1 MDYLERDG
9 LRLSRIGFGSAA
21 IGGYDYGAVRDAES
35 VDAVRR
41 ALETGIT
48 LFDTADVYG
57 LGHSESVLAQ
67 GLGDRRRDAVIATKV
82 GVRWDDRGRTTRC
95 LRPDYIRQAAEAS
108 LRRLGIDCI
117 PIYQIHWPDPDT
129 PLEDSIG
136 ALVRLQEEGKIRWIG
151 LCNAETA
158 YIDRAQATG
167 RLETLQV
174 PFNMA
179 QPEQADTMRHARE
192 RHAML
197 VMAYNVL
204 AQGLFTGKYGAST
217 TFEGTDLRRR
227 SALFTGELHQRG
239 LSALDRLTV
248 VGARHG
254 RKPGQIAL
262 RWVLDQ
268 PVVDIALAGMKSPAQ
283 VDENSAAHD
292 CHLTDIDRAELQ
304 DADRP
309 PSLPRATMKSLRT
322 PAEAQ
327 VGPALSTVFEASR
340 DPLEVKLESFPRY
353 ARRKTVTRFI
363 TLYELF
369 KLALPVKGSVVECG
383 VFQGFGL
390 MTWAHLSAVLEPAN
404 LSRRIY
410 GFDSFDGFPS
420 IDAQDQ
426 NRVRTPEAGELRAS
440 SEEELRRLIEIYD
453 QDRFL
458 GHIDKVHLVKGDAA
472 STIPPFI
479 QEHPH
484 LVVSLLY
491 MDFDLFEPTKVALQH
506 FLPRMPKGAIL
517 AFDELDNPIW
527 PGETL
532 AALETLGLRNL
543 ELKRF
548 AWDPYMSYAVI

>member
-1 MDYLERDG
+1 MDYLDRDG
-9 LRLSRIGFGSAA
+9 IRLSRIGFGSAA

-35 VDAVRR
+35 IEAVRR
-41 ALETGIT
+41 ALDSGIT

-57 LGHSESVLAQ
+57 LGHSESILAQ
-67 GLGDRRRDAVIATKV
+67 GLGDHRKDAVIATKV
-82 GVRWDDRGRTTRC
+82 GVRWDGQGRTTRC

-117 PIYQIHWPDPDT
+117 PIYQIHWPDADT
-129 PLEDSIG
+129 PLEDSVG
-136 ALVRLQEEGKIRWIG
+136 ELLRLQEEGKVRWLG
-151 LCNAETA
+151 LCNADQN
-158 YIDRAQATG
+158 YIDRAQLAG

-179 QPEQADTMRHARE
+179 QPEQAETMRYARGQ
-192 RHAML
+192 HAML

-239 LSALDRLTV
+239 LSALDRLTA
-248 VGARHG
+248 VGERHG

-268 PVVDIALAGMKSPAQ
+268 PIVDIALAGMKSRAQ
-283 VDENSAAHD
+283 VDENGMAAD
-292 CHLTDIDRAELQ
+292 LRLTESDRAELQ
-304 DADRP
+304 DADRQ
-309 PSLPRATMKSLRT
+309 PSIPRAAMKSLRT

-327 VGPALSTVFEASR
+327 VGPALSRVFEESQASL
-340 DPLEVKLESFPRY
+340 DVKLESFPRY

-369 KLALPVKGSVVECG
+369 KLAVPVKGSVVECG

-410 GFDSFDGFPS
+410 GFDSFEGFPS
-420 IDAQDQ
+420 IDPQDQ
-426 NRVRTPEAGELRAS
+426 NRVRTPEPGELRAS

-479 QEHPH
+479 EQNPH

-491 MDFDLFEPTKVALQH
+491 MDFDLFEPTKIALQH
-506 FLPRMPKGAIL
+506 FVPRMPKGAIL

-548 AWDPYMSYAVI
+548 AWDPYMSYAVL